1 MSLQHYWPSNLV
13 WLRLKIKQNHWSIL
27 KKCCNSYQF
36 RVDVQTYGHR
46 PWYTADNNATG
57 CCYLSSEGNTILFRI
72 NISLP
77 LKMIAGLDRADQCIG
92 LPGHQ
97 TSHQKTSSYG
107 ATLKPWFTHH
117 QLLLRRNIL
126 AVLLRQQQPSGSK
139 LTLLGT
145 YSCLCHIVVGCISRS
160 LAIRLNICSKL
171 VWNTAFFRN
180 TLVILLDFQPQSDPI
195 WRSVVLQG
203 HSPTYSSLTVNLCFG
218 SAHHLTKFGRGIFL
232 HLL

>member
-1 MSLQHYWPSNLV
+1 MEKLHAQTSWGDGGTKTKIYCQGTICWRVSLQHYWRSNLV
-13 WLRLKIKQNHWSIL
+13 WQVENQAKPLKYS

-126 AVLLRQQQPSGSK
+126 AVLLRQQQPDTFGHIQLSVPHHRQ
-139 LTLLGT
+139 
-145 YSCLCHIVVGCISRS
+145 LCIEVVGH
-160 LAIRLNICSKL
+160 
-171 VWNTAFFRN
+171 TFE
-180 TLVILLDFQPQSDPI
+180 
-195 WRSVVLQG
+195 
-203 HSPTYSSLTVNLCFG
+203 
-218 SAHHLTKFGRGIFL
+218 